1 MNNDES
7 SIDSGN
13 LGLKK
18 QLDLILLQ
26 LINTME
32 QSRGDIFNILE
43 KSRQQSL
50 RLQAELEELRLKAER
65 VEELTRQVDEFQAIS
80 QKAESFLDSYSF
92 ALKILQGNID
102 NISVTIMDS
111 CRNKQMGVRI
121 LESQEAERRKL
132 PVICMTARRKPGG
145 MMIRLDLLQ
154 SLGKT
159 HNNRIWKRWRT
170 LSRCSRRA

>member
-65 VEELTRQVDEFQAIS
+65 VEG
-80 QKAESFLDSYSF
+80 Y
-92 ALKILQGNID
+92 
-102 NISVTIMDS
+102 
-111 CRNKQMGVRI
+111 
-121 LESQEAERRKL
+121 
-132 PVICMTARRKPGG
+132 PPG
-145 MMIRLDLLQ
+145 R
-154 SLGKT
+154 
-159 HNNRIWKRWRT
+159 
-170 LSRCSRRA
+170 